1 MSTARQRALL
11 TPVPSDLECRVALLA
26 VCRVAHPV
34 DYLTSC
40 SKHCEH
46 ACQQRVSVHYLLR
59 VPSDLECRVAL
70 LAVCRVAH
78 PVDYLTSCSK
88 HCEHACQHMHR
99 VSRWSEVDTLIYLP
113 AQLAHRGEDA
123 LRSAGCR

>member
-11 TPVPSDLECRVALLA
+11 TPCPFGLGVQGGLA
-26 VCRVAHPV
+26 RRLQVAHPV

-46 ACQQRVSVHYLLR
+46 ACQQRVSVHYLLH
-59 VPSDLECRVAL
+59 VPSDLECRVAV

-78 PVDYLTSCSK
+78 PVDSPCPFGLGV
-88 HCEHACQHMHR
+88 QGG
-99 VSRWSEVDTLIYLP
+99 
-113 AQLAHRGEDA
+113 LARHLQGRPP
-123 LRSAGCR
+123 C